1 MMTTNSLS
9 TSALDTSAL
18 HTSSLNPGLPRP
30 SAPGLGFGTGN
41 GNRIGSGSGSGS
53 GAKHPPSQPASGM
66 DKALAHILVW
76 DWPVRIGHWVLAALF
91 TLAWLTGDSEE
102 WRLVHAA
109 LGGALLGLVLFRL
122 LWGFIGSYH
131 ARFSH
136 FVRGRQAVLDYVGG
150 LLAGPFGNK
159 VEDTAGHNAAAG
171 WAILAMLTLGLLTAL
186 SGWIA
191 YQGDTWEAFGEVHE
205 FLATAMLWIVGI
217 HILGVLVSSLAHGE
231 NLIAAMFTGYKLGR
245 AGEAITRTYPLVV
258 PLVLAWAG
266 LWAWWV
272 TL

>member
-9 TSALDTSAL
+9 TSAPNTSA
-18 HTSSLNPGLPRP
+18 LNPGLPRP
-30 SAPGLGFGTGN
+30 SAPGTGAN
-41 GNRIGSGSGSGS
+41 QPSSHAASS
-53 GAKHPPSQPASGM
+53 SQPTSRKDKELAS
-66 DKALAHILVW
+66 ILVW
-76 DWPVRIGHWVLAALF
+76 DWPVRIGHWVLVALF

-122 LWGFIGSYH
+122 LWGFIGSHH

-150 LLAGPFGNK
+150 LLAGPFGGK

-171 WAILAMLTLGLLTAL
+171 WAILAMLTLGILTAAF
-186 SGWIA
+186 GWIA

-205 FLATAMLWIVGI
+205 FLATAMLWIVII

-231 NLIAAMFTGYKLGR
+231 NLIAAMFTGNKLGR
-245 AGEAITRTYPLVV
+245 PEEAIAKTYPLVV